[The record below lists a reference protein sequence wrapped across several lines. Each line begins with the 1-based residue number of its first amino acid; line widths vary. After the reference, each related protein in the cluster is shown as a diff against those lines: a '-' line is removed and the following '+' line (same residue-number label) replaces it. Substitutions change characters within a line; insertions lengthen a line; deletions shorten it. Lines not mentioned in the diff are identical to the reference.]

1 MKKLSLL
8 LLHLWW
14 TTTAFAQALQCTPYL
29 TDALLTAR
37 LDIRLREEAMNYQVY
52 QSRIAEN
59 GNPRLKTPV
68 LTVPVVFHVIH
79 QGGPE
84 NIPDS
89 IIIDAINDVN
99 LRLSK
104 QAPFNFANGAEVNFQ
119 LCLASVDH
127 YGNTNSG
134 ITVCYMPDT
143 VPGMYVIRCHQSAS
157 ELVVQ

>member
-1 MKKLSLL
+1 MKKYFVLAALALSGWMANGQKIVPCKTDEL
-8 LLHLWW
+8 
-14 TTTAFAQALQCTPYL
+14 YL
-29 TDALLTAR
+29 EAVKLNPEL
-37 LDIRLREEAMNYQVY
+37 IKSREEATQVGL
-52 QSRIAEN
+52 N
-59 GNPRLKTPV
+59 FTPALRKKGV
-68 LTVPVVFHVIH
+68 VRYIPVVFHVIH

-134 ITVCYMPDT
+134 ITVCYIPDA